1 MVTADEKGTPK
12 SLRKHPLL
20 LTETKGSSENSLK
33 AQPKTHLRTIPLER
47 NRGLY
52 RGIEV
57 TTLYHGTC

>member
-47 NRGLY
+47 N
-52 RGIEV
+52 
-57 TTLYHGTC
+57 